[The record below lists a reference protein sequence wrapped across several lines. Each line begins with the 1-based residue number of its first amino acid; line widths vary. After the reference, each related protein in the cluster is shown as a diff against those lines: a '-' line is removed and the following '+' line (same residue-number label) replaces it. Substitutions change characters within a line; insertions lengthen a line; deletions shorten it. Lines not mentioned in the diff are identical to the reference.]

1 MHREI
6 TSLHHHRSM
15 TLFSS
20 RDKAQLPNFIIQ
32 MPQEAVSITANL
44 KVAVNFQHVGFLFLA
59 QALQIKSNSEEEMSL
74 AVNLLPL
81 PHQGQLAAV
90 ETLPFKCLEK
100 QVSQKRH

>member
-1 MHREI
+1 
-6 TSLHHHRSM
+6 M

-32 MPQEAVSITANL
+32 MPQEAVVNL

-100 QVSQKRH
+100 QVSQRRH

>member
-1 MHREI
+1 MQREI

-32 MPQEAVSITANL
+32 MPQEAVVNL

-90 ETLPFKCLEK
+90 ETLPSKCLAK
-100 QVSQKRH
+100 QVSQRRH